1 MENSILQRGTETVHP
16 NFDGALGF
24 GLSPFRLQL
33 FSPMIER
40 FFQLQAHGTD
50 VRSEIIGGVT
60 TFVTLSYIIFVQPA
74 VLATTGMDAGAVLS
88 ATCVT
93 SAFATL
99 LMGLWANYPI
109 AVAPAMGHNF
119 YFAFMVA
126 GPVAAGGMGYSWRVA
141 LGANCV
147 AGAIFLLLSLVGLR
161 ERLIEA
167 IPDSLKHAIAAGIGL
182 LISLVGFEW
191 AGLVRRA
198 PGTLV
203 QLGDLHHL
211 ATLVALGGTLLTAL
225 LVVRRNRG
233 AILIGTLAT
242 GVAAAVL
249 GLVPYRGL
257 LASPPSVVPTLG
269 RLDVLS
275 ACRPDLVAVILVLFF
290 LGLFDTV
297 GTLVGVAGQ
306 AGFLENGRLPRAR
319 EAMATDAVGTIVGTL
334 LGTSTVT
341 AYVESA
347 AGVQAGART
356 GLANVV
362 TAALLLAALF
372 FSPLAHMA
380 GEGVRVGE
388 ATLYPIVAP
397 ALILVGGFM
406 VRGIGRIDLADPPP
420 AFASFVTML
429 TMPFTFSITEGIAFG
444 FIAYVLLMLGAGRGR
459 EVHPLLYLFAGLFVI
474 RYVYLT

>member
-1 MENSILQRGTETVHP
+1 MHAR
-16 NFDGALGF
+16 
-24 GLSPFRLQL
+24 
-33 FSPMIER
+33 IER
-40 FFQLQAHGTD
+40 LFQLEAHGTD

-60 TFVTLSYIIFVQPA
+60 TFVTLSYIVFVQPA
-74 VLATTGMDAGAVLS
+74 VLATTGMDPGAVLA
-88 ATCVT
+88 ATCLS

-126 GPVAAGGMGYSWRVA
+126 GPVAAGGLGYSWQVA
-141 LGANCV
+141 LGANFV
-147 AGAIFLLLSLVGLR
+147 AGVAFLVLSLVGLR
-161 ERLIEA
+161 ERLVEA

-182 LISLVGFEW
+182 LIALVGFEW
-191 AGLVRRA
+191 AGLVRPA
-198 PGTLV
+198 PGTFIA
-203 QLGDLHHL
+203 LGDLHQPV
-211 ATLVALGGTLLTAL
+211 TLVATAGTLLTAV

-242 GVAAAVL
+242 GIAAVSL
-249 GLVPYRGL
+249 GLVPYHGL
-257 LASPPSVVPTLG
+257 VAAPPSLWPTLG
-269 RLDVLS
+269 RLDI
-275 ACRPDLVAVILVLFF
+275 AAAFRPQLVAVIFVLFF

-297 GTLVGVAGQ
+297 GTLVGVAEQ
-306 AGFLENGRLPRAR
+306 AGFLRRGQLPRAR
-319 EAMATDAVGTIVGTL
+319 QAMATDAAGTIVGTI

-347 AGVQAGART
+347 AGVEAGART

-397 ALILVGGFM
+397 ALILVGSFM
-406 VRGIGRIDLADPPP
+406 IRGVGRVDFADPP
-420 AFASFVTML
+420 ASIASFLTVV

-444 FIAYVLLMLGAGRGR
+444 FIAYALLMLVVGRGR
-459 EVHPLLYLFAGLFVI
+459 EVHPLLYLFAALFLV
-474 RYVYLT
+474 RYAYLV